1 MRFAAILNAE
11 CVEVNDS
18 LSCRLDRCVKETWL
32 CKAPSFRFLREI
44 ICRIYSFVSVFI
56 FFRIVPSYAFIPAD
70 DSLRNRPQDFFP
82 GLERNNA

>member
-11 CVEVNDS
+11 SVEVNDS
-18 LSCRLDRCVKETWL
+18 LSCRLDRCVKGTGAL
-32 CKAPSFRFLREI
+32 QSAIVSLFTRNNMPNILVC
-44 ICRIYSFVSVFI
+44 ICFY